1 MKRTATAPWKTALGV
16 VFTALMLFPVYW
28 MLNVSLTRTQDLR
41 KDPPQIIPTHPTLE
55 GFEAV
60 FRQQLPNLGTSLVVG
75 LGCVVLTLV
84 IAAPAGYAIAL
95 LKLRGRGALNFL
107 LLVAQMIPA
116 VVMAMGFYAIYVRL
130 GVLNSLPGLIV
141 ADSTVAVPFGVLLF
155 TAFMAGIP
163 KEMVQAATIDGAGT
177 IRVFRSIV
185 LPMSRN
191 SVLTV
196 SLFAFLWAWSD
207 FIFASTL
214 NRNGDLIPITLG
226 IYNYIGN
233 NTTQWNAIMA
243 TAVVASV
250 PAAVL
255 LVVAQ
260 RYVAAGVT
268 AGAVKD

>member
-1 MKRTATAPWKTALGV
+1 MRTSRTWWKTV
-16 VFTALMLFPVYW
+16 VGLLLTAVMLFPVYW
-28 MLNVSLTRTQDLR
+28 MVNVSLTRTQDLR
-41 KDPPQIIPTHPTLE
+41 RDPPRLFPVDPTFE

-60 FRQQLPNLGTSLVVG
+60 FRQQLPHLGTSLVLG
-75 LGCVVLTLV
+75 LGCVALTLLV
-84 IAAPAGYAIAL
+84 AAPAAYAIAL
-95 LKLRGRGALNFL
+95 LRLRGRGTLNFV

-116 VVMAMGFYAIYVRL
+116 VVMSMGFYAIYVRL
-130 GVLNSLPGLIV
+130 GLLNTLGGLVV
-141 ADSTVAVPFGVLLF
+141 ADSTVAVPFAVLLL
-155 TAFMAGIP
+155 TAFMSGIP
-163 KEMVQAATIDGAGT
+163 RELLQAATIDGAGVW
-177 IRVFRSIV
+177 RVFRSIV

-191 SVLTV
+191 SLLTV